1 MNKKH
6 NKRHTRIYKE
16 WQGIKYRTKKTN
28 DESRNKSYYEK
39 GIKVCDEWLDKET
52 GFLNFY
58 EWAMANGY
66 RDDLTIDRIDN
77 NGNYEPSNCR
87 WVTMTEQAN
96 NKSTNRL
103 ITYNGKTQTAM
114 QWAKKLGMNYSLIIN
129 RLNRG
134 WSVER
139 IFNNKT
145 DTRQKKVT
153 YNGNEFTL
161 QNDMGNAK
169 LENVKLPAGYVP
181 VGTAEYGGIVYIA
194 SYNPITK
201 KGQIGSYPSPR

>member
-16 WQGIKYRTKKTN
+16 WQIIKYRTKKTN

-114 QWAKKLGMNYSLIIN
+114 QWAKELGMNYSLIIN

-139 IFNNKT
+139 ILKNKT

-153 YNGNEFTL
+153 YKGKTQSLKDWAIELNVNYNTLASRLNRQKWSTEKAFTT
-161 QNDMGNAK
+161 N
-169 LENVKLPAGYVP
+169 
-181 VGTAEYGGIVYIA
+181 
-194 SYNPITK
+194 S
-201 KGQIGSYPSPR
+201 KGVCGCE